1 MPNPTPLSVSVRDAS
16 ELTSFSEYE
25 IRTAVNKG
33 ELAAVKRGRRIAIL
47 LPDLNR
53 WLESLPK
60 VVESE
65 AS

>member
-33 ELAAVKRGRRIAIL
+33 ELAAVKRGRRIAIEMTEL
-47 LPDLNR
+47 TN
-53 WLESLPK
+53 WLKSLPK
-60 VVESE
+60 VVETE
-65 AS
+65 A

>member
-1 MPNPTPLSVSVRDAS
+1 MPNSTPLSVSVRDAS

-25 IRTAVNKG
+25 VRQAINKG
-33 ELAAVKRGRRIAIL
+33 ELAAVKRGRRIAIP
-47 LPDLNR
+47 LPALTA

-60 VVESE
+60 AVESA